1 MTVWSSRVWNE
12 AAAHRLITL
21 GHSVRSGDL
30 VWRQEESQIL
40 EDTGE
45 SSTPQVREEG
55 KGKRR

>member
-1 MTVWSSRVWNE
+1 MWNE

-40 EDTGE
+40 DDTGE
-45 SSTPQVREEG
+45 SSTPQVRDHG
-55 KGKRR
+55 KWKRR